1 MEKLKVLNQLT
12 ECGVVAVVRANSQ
25 EEALGISEACVKGGI
40 KGIEI
45 TFTVQGAEEI
55 IRNLAANYQS
65 NPDVVIGAGT
75 VLDAVTA
82 RIAILAG
89 AKFIVSPCFDQETAE
104 LCNLYQ
110 VPYMPGCMTI
120 TEMKEALKS
129 GVDIIKL
136 FPGNTFGPD
145 WIKGVKAPLPQVNI
159 MPTGGVDLD
168 NVEKWIQN
176 GCVAVGV
183 GGSLVAHAKTGDFD
197 KITEDAKQFVEKVQQ
212 AREALV

>member
-1 MEKLKVLNQLT
+1 MEKINVLNQLT
-12 ECGVVAVVRANSQ
+12 KCGVVAVVRADSK
-25 EEALGISEACVKGGI
+25 EEALKISEACVKGGI

-45 TFTVQGAEEI
+45 TFTVHGAEEI
-55 IRNLAANYQS
+55 IRDLTLNFKGNSNL
-65 NPDVVIGAGT
+65 VIGAGT

-89 AKFIVSPCFDQETAE
+89 AKFIVSPCFDRETAE
-104 LCNLYQ
+104 VCNLYQ

-120 TEMKEALKS
+120 TEMKEALKA

-145 WIKGVKAPLPQVNI
+145 WIKSVKSPLPQVNI
-159 MPTGGVDLD
+159 MPTGGVDLE

-183 GGSLVAHAKTGDFD
+183 GGSLVAHAKTGDYG
-197 KITEDAKQFVEKVQQ
+197 KITEDAKQFVEKVRI
-212 AREALV
+212 AKEAFV